1 VAASRLRAV
10 PLAAW
15 ERDGLKAALAGAG
28 QPVGDLGRD
37 DLLFWRFEQTDDMPV
52 GFGGLEIH
60 DRDAL
65 LRSVVTLPPLRH
77 RGMGAAIIAQL
88 EQEADLHG
96 CRAVYLLAAEDSE
109 FFATLGYAPCARETA
124 PAAIRASEQF
134 AALGPADAALMV
146 KQLT

>member
-1 VAASRLRAV
+1 MAGARLRAV

-28 QPVGDLGRD
+28 QPVDDVGRD

-52 GFGGLEIH
+52 GFGGLEI
-60 DRDAL
+60 RGPDAL

-96 CRAVYLLAAEDSE
+96 CRTVYLLAAPETDL
-109 FFATLGYAPCARETA
+109 FAALGYVPCARETA
-124 PAAIRASEQF
+124 PAALRTSAQF
-134 AALGPADAALMV
+134 AALPDAALMV
-146 KQLT
+146 KSLK